1 MFITSR
7 VTSQFCSIAFMLQ
20 TFWYIKEYTQIGYLT
35 YDKIVRFA
43 RLLDKLSLFKGA
55 FTSVQLV
62 LIAHTWYALSD
73 LLADIHIYS
82 SARKD
87 LATSVSMH
95 LQICVMWSQQTILAS
110 FSSVQLAK
118 IKVMT
123 AFTLTHTIPYTWYVE
138 ECCDIRNSQ

>member
-62 LIAHTWYALSD
+62 LIAHTWYALSG

-95 LQICVMWSQQTILAS
+95 LQICVKWSQQTILAS

-123 AFTLTHTIPYTWYVE
+123 TFTLIHTIPHTWYVE
-138 ECCDIRNSQ
+138 ECSDIRNSQ